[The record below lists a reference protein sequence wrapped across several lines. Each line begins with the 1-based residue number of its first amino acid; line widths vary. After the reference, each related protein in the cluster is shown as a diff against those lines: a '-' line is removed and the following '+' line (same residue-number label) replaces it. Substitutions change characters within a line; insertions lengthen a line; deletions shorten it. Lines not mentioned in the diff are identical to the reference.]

1 MNLTVPMQA
10 GGVKSLPAELKGW
23 GRPIVGPGGPYFGG
37 GPTYRWPPPPGSPP
51 PVQRRPPMFGGGPVM
66 LAGLGDGDTG
76 LDPGVVIPSIDPAAG
91 AGTWTNPV
99 SFDASGNM
107 SIMPTAESNEALYA
121 AAMAGQAGVTADT
134 LQALY
139 DATAVPS
146 GYKGPLTLPVGA
158 QTPAAPSGYQWAQ
171 LINAAGNN
179 MVQVLAAT
187 RPGTSYTQ
195 LPNGTKIVYSQN
207 PGYAVQPGVGAG
219 LTIGSGG
226 LTAGLSGNTMLLVAA
241 VALMFV
247 MGRK

>member
-23 GRPIVGPGGPYFGG
+23 GRPVAGPGGPYFGG
-37 GPTYRWPPPPGSPP
+37 GPAYRWPPP
-51 PVQRRPPMFGGGPVM
+51 GGR
-66 LAGLGDGDTG
+66 LRGLGDDPG
-76 LDPGVVIPSIDPAAG
+76 LDPGIVTPTIDPG
-91 AGTWTNPV
+91 VSPGTWTNPV
-99 SFDASGNM
+99 SFDAGGN
-107 SIMPTAESNEALYA
+107 IQIAPTAESNEALYA

-139 DATAVPS
+139 NATAVPS
-146 GYKGPLTLPVGA
+146 GYAGPLTLPVGA
-158 QTPAAPSGYQWAQ
+158 AAPAAPSGYQWAQ
-171 LINAAGNN
+171 LINAAGSN

-195 LPNGTKIVYSQN
+195 LPNGTRIVYSQN

-226 LTAGLSGNTMLLVAA
+226 VTAGISGSTMLLVAA